1 VVVEQTTLLTEA
13 QQRQNKVVR
22 SSKMVWTGS
31 RPAGR
36 QVIAASAPAGA
47 AASSVL
53 AALPASSA
61 GARARTV
68 EASSA
73 VHTRVLANDIRAPQA
88 PARAA
93 STTNVANSILLRR

>member
-22 SSKMVWTGS
+22 SSKMVWTSS
-31 RPAGR
+31 RPASR
-36 QVIAASAPAGA
+36 QDIAASAPAGA
-47 AASSVL
+47 A
-53 AALPASSA
+53 ASSA

-73 VHTRVLANDIRAPQA
+73 VQTRLLANDIRGPQA